1 MNLLVTGG
9 AGFIGSNFIHHML
22 CTYRNINIINLDVLT
37 YAGNLQNLSDLSHN
51 QHHKFVH
58 GSISNRELVIHL
70 INENNIDIIVNFA
83 AETHVDR
90 SIANPLSFIETNVQG
105 TLALLEAA
113 KETLVERFIHI
124 STDEVYGSLGKEGYF
139 SEESQI
145 APNSPYAASK
155 AASDMLVHAYYKTY
169 GLDIS
174 ITRCSNNFGPYQ
186 YPEKLIPLLTTNGVD
201 GEKLPI
207 YGDGSNIRD
216 WIYVKDH
223 CAAIDLVLQKGR
235 KGSIY
240 NIGGKTEKTNNE
252 IAYFIRNKLN
262 LPEHLLI
269 YVEDRPGHDYRY
281 AIDTERIEDELGW
294 KPKYSFEIGMDET
307 IDWYLNNESW
317 WRPLKERRQRE
328 I

>member
-22 CTYRNINIINLDVLT
+22 CTYPNINIINLDVLT
-37 YAGNLQNLSDLSHN
+37 YAGNLQNLAELSHN

-58 GSISNRELVIHL
+58 GNISNRELVIHL

-83 AETHVDR
+83 AETHVDK
-90 SIANPLSFIETNVQG
+90 SIANPSSFVETNVQG
-105 TLALLEAA
+105 TLALLDAA

-124 STDEVYGSLGKEGYF
+124 STDEVYGSLGKDGYF
-139 SEESQI
+139 TEESQI
-145 APNSPYAASK
+145 APNSPY

-186 YPEKLIPLLTTNGVD
+186 YPEKLIPLLTTNGMD

-240 NIGGKTEKTNNE
+240 NIGGKAEKTNNE

-262 LPEHLLI
+262 LSENLLI

-281 AIDTERIEDELGW
+281 AINTERIEDELGW
-294 KPKYSFEIGMDET
+294 KPKYSFEIGMNET
-307 IDWYLNNESW
+307 IDWYLRNESW